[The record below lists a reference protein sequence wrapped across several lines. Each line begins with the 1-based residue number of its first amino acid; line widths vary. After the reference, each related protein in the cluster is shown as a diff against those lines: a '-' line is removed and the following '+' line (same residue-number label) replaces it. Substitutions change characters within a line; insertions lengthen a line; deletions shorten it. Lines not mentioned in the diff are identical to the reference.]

1 MLLEI
6 NIVRSFRSHISNV
19 IFQSSMNSINLPFNL
34 PPRENLMKVNGNR
47 VCICIIIVL
56 SFVFV
61 FSYDVIVRVRQEEK
75 NNSVRWRLKPPGT
88 QIRRPTY
95 GRSTADLKSGER
107 RRRGGGRDLRLP
119 PVLSNILNISPRL
132 VLGDGACLF
141 RGFLPQP
148 DQRDGGSQSKQA
160 RQSLSLVN
168 NISFWMPASCDA
180 MIKRNI
186 E

>member
-1 MLLEI
+1 MLTLHE
-6 NIVRSFRSHISNV
+6 
-19 IFQSSMNSINLPFNL
+19 FNKPAIKL
-34 PPRENLMKVNGNR
+34 AIQWELQVNGNHI
-47 VCICIIIVL
+47 CICIIIVS
-56 SFVFV
+56 SFVLF
-61 FSYDVIVRVRQEEK
+61 FSYVVFIEVRHEGKRDAVGR
-75 NNSVRWRLKPPGT
+75 RLEAPGT

-95 GRSTADLKSGER
+95 GRRSTADLRAGER
-107 RRRGGGRDLRLP
+107 RRRGGDRDLRLP
-119 PVLSNILNISPRL
+119 PVLSNILNISTRL

-141 RGFLPQP
+141 RGLLPLP

>member
-1 MLLEI
+1 
-6 NIVRSFRSHISNV
+6 
-19 IFQSSMNSINLPFNL
+19 
-34 PPRENLMKVNGNR
+34 MKH
-47 VCICIIIVL
+47 
-56 SFVFV
+56 
-61 FSYDVIVRVRQEEK
+61 EEK
-75 NNSVRWRLKPPGT
+75 RDAGRRLEASAT
-88 QIRRPTY
+88 QISRPTY
-95 GRSTADLKSGER
+95 GRRSTADLRAGE
-107 RRRGGGRDLRLP
+107 RGGGRGDRDLRLP

-132 VLGDGACLF
+132 VLRDGACLF
-141 RGFLPQP
+141 RGLLPQP